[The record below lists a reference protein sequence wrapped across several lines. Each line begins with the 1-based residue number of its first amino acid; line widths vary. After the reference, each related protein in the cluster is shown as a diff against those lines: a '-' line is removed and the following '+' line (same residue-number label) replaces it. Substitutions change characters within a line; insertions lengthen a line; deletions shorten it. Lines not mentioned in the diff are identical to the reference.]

1 MQNFLSEMTSH
12 AIFQKIR
19 YFLIIDPAA
28 RSNDAFKMRGIRD
41 PKKRDNCLQHFKFK
55 MISIAKKNHNA

>member
-41 PKKRDNCLQHFKFK
+41 PKKTRQLSTAFQIQNELHRQEK
-55 MISIAKKNHNA
+55 S